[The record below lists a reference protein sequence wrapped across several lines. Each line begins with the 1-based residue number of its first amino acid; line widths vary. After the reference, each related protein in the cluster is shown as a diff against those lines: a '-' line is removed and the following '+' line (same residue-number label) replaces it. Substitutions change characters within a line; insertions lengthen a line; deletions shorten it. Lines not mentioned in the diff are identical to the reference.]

1 MVIINLKL
9 FIHNCRMNELS
20 RKINNIGY
28 DVLSCASSPSLP
40 FSTMHETL
48 IVRMIEEGACEYF
61 EDLARDLFILKSILE
76 LEEKISMISHKD
88 AGHIY
93 EEIDEIHA
101 MISLEKEEDVGVVN
115 AIASESLPASS
126 FTQSL
131 DDLIKTA
138 QSRTL
143 VARMEGGESKEN
155 NNEDREGLAHVGTQQ
170 GNPAIRQSAILEK
183 IKNDGSCRMKDILH
197 SFPENSERTLRND
210 LQKLCDQEMI
220 RRIGNGGPYTFYTSR
235 P

>member
-1 MVIINLKL
+1 
-9 FIHNCRMNELS
+9 
-20 RKINNIGY
+20 
-28 DVLSCASSPSLP
+28 
-40 FSTMHETL
+40 
-48 IVRMIEEGACEYF
+48 MIEEGACEYF